1 MFIAKAKITK
11 INADTIQVQT
21 DNNKSPI
28 DISLFYEYGSYY
40 KPKIGDMVKIFKDAG
55 DKTPINRMF
64 AMVYND
70 KNIQPTLANEG
81 DFAIGNF
88 LKKCYL
94 KFVGK
99 NLETSEDIENI
110 KMQPKTE
117 LSLKIGNNEFKITNT
132 GFNIQ
137 TTQFNIG
144 AGANFVLT
152 AGAIITSPP
161 GGGQCVITLPGQNIV
176 KI

>member
-1 MFIAKAKITK
+1 MFIAKAEITK
-11 INADTIQVQT
+11 INADNTIQVQS
-21 DNNKSPI
+21 NKGIMDVILEHPS
-28 DISLFYEYGSYY
+28 GTYY
-40 KPKIGDMVKIFKDAG
+40 KPKIGDIVKLFKTFG
-55 DKTPINRMF
+55 HQTPISIMYAR
-64 AMVYND
+64 VYND

-117 LSLKIGNNEFKITNT
+117 LSLKIGSNEFKITNT
-132 GFNIQ
+132 GFDMQ

-161 GGGQCVITLPGQNIV
+161 GGGQCVITVPGQNIV